1 MLSFA
6 TQRCIPVHAL
16 IKFTAKRR
24 NAVCIKATADIFPRL
39 RPKEHLVGAIG
50 LMERFTP
57 YNIRPSHGST
67 RPCEVKHVLALWG
80 EIARFMK

>member
-6 TQRCIPVHAL
+6 TQRCLPVHAL

-39 RPKEHLVGAIG
+39 HPKEHLVGAIG

-57 YNIRPSHGST
+57 TIRPSHGST

>member
-6 TQRCIPVHAL
+6 TQRCMPVRAL

-24 NAVCIKATADIFPRL
+24 NAVCIKATADILPRL
-39 RPKEHLVGAIG
+39 PPKEHLVGAIG

-57 YNIRPSHGST
+57 TIRPSHGST

>member
-6 TQRCIPVHAL
+6 TQRCLPVHAL

-24 NAVCIKATADIFPRL
+24 AAVCIKATADILPRL
-39 RPKEHLVGAIG
+39 HPK
-50 LMERFTP
+50 ERFTP
-57 YNIRPSHGST
+57 TIRPSHGST

>member
-24 NAVCIKATADIFPRL
+24 AAVCIKATADIL
-39 RPKEHLVGAIG
+39 PKEHLVGAIG

-57 YNIRPSHGST
+57 TIRPSHGST

>member
-6 TQRCIPVHAL
+6 TQRCIPVRAL

-24 NAVCIKATADIFPRL
+24 DAVCIKATADILPRL
-39 RPKEHLVGAIG
+39 NPKEHLVGA
-50 LMERFTP
+50 TP

>member
-39 RPKEHLVGAIG
+39 HPKEHLVGAIG

-57 YNIRPSHGST
+57 HNPSIT
-67 RPCEVKHVLALWG
+67 RLD
-80 EIARFMK
+80 